1 MKYLKTIF
9 CLSVILVAVTGMI
22 DLRMAR
28 AIEPVNTD
36 TQGLAINGYDT
47 VAYFYEGKPL
57 KGTGKFTY
65 QWMGAEWRFA
75 SAEHLD
81 LFKSDPEKY
90 APQYGGY

>member
-57 KGTGKFTY
+57 KGTGKYTY
-65 QWMGAEWRFA
+65 Q
-75 SAEHLD
+75 
-81 LFKSDPEKY
+81 
-90 APQYGGY
+90 